1 MKLQGKRIMSIKRI
15 INNKFVWFFTSFVVV
30 SIFAIMFI
38 PSMINLNFL
47 KPKIENVIFTKTG
60 VKAQINGNVN
70 FSMSG
75 TTQIVA
81 HDISVPNG
89 TISSVDFAIP
99 MFDIFDIQNAD
110 ISGDVSVN
118 GANLL
123 IEKIVPFNTSVK
135 IKVYNSKIQFLNKE
149 YDIVDAVL
157 SKDFVEATVRT
168 DQHKY
173 DIKLRDN
180 SFTVKNK
187 NNDLKISGILLNN
200 GTVKAHLEIIAKDI
214 NKWFEFDTPKIKG
227 RFPVTADVFWDGG
240 YGVRFNNISA
250 NGLTGNID
258 FLDNGYRVVQL
269 QSQSADYNLSFL
281 IDSVDVLQNTSLDLD
296 FYGKITIADKVFE
309 HVKIVTTGSHDKINI
324 DTIILDD
331 VKIHGGT
338 VDKDGAHD
346 VYVAGPLSGLHT
358 TCLLNG
364 TLTHWWC
371 RKFSH
376 GSNITSVFSVKDD
389 VIDADVYSTAI
400 YEDMKPFVV
409 TIRKLAS

>member
-1 MKLQGKRIMSIKRI
+1 MSIKRI

-157 SKDFVEATVRT
+157 SKGFVEATVRT

-227 RFPVTADVFWDGG
+227 RFPVIADVFWDGG
-240 YGVRFNNISA
+240 YGVRFYNISA

-258 FLDNGYRVVQL
+258 LLDNGYRVVQL

-281 IDSVDVLQNTSLDLD
+281 IDSVDILQNTSLDLD

-309 HVKIVTTGSHDKINI
+309 HVKIITTGSHDKINI

-346 VYVAGPLSGLHT
+346 VYVAGPLSGLHDSVLFRGLISFMLVIGSMPSYFGET
-358 TCLLNG
+358 RPAFDCCKSVWVKIFSSSVRSNSTVHLNLG
-364 TLTHWWC
+364 
-371 RKFSH
+371 
-376 GSNITSVFSVKDD
+376 
-389 VIDADVYSTAI
+389 
-400 YEDMKPFVV
+400 EFVS
-409 TIRKLAS
+409 RPLSFFE